1 MRVGLA
7 LSGIN
12 PKFRIAAAQ
21 AAEEVG
27 FESVWLPEHLVF
39 PMTMSR
45 SPQSGHDHP
54 PVAPET
60 PMYDVFVSLAM
71 IAATTKRIHLGTNVY
86 NIGLRH
92 PFVVARAVAT
102 LDALSNGRVEFGIG
116 SSWLE
121 EEWTAAGLDFST
133 RGRRI
138 DEVIEVCLKL
148 WSEEIVEHHGTFFDF
163 APVAFNPKPHQRP
176 HPTLI
181 IGGDG
186 AAAQRRAAT
195 VGDGWF
201 PLNHPLS
208 ELPNVLRTIN
218 ESRSKAGRP
227 GLTTLTLSSG
237 TMPRPDL
244 ARYRDLGVTR
254 LIVRP
259 YAGTMTAIDEIREY
273 GNDVLTRFAS

>member
-1 MRVGLA
+1 MKIGLA

-12 PKFRIAAAQ
+12 PKYRIAAAQ

-39 PMTMSR
+39 PVTMSR
-45 SPQSGHDHP
+45 SPQSGRDHP

-60 PMYDVFVSLAM
+60 PIYDVFISLAM
-71 IAATTKRIHLGTNVY
+71 IAAATNRIRLGTNVY

-102 LDALSNGRVEFGIG
+102 LDALSNGRMEFGVG
-116 SSWLE
+116 SSWME
-121 EEWTAAGLDFST
+121 EEWAAAGLDFAT
-133 RGRRI
+133 RGKRI
-138 DEVIEVCLKL
+138 DETIEVCLRL
-148 WSEEIVEHHGTFFDF
+148 WSEEVVEHHGPFFDF
-163 APVAFNPKPHQRP
+163 APVAFNPKPFQHP
-176 HPTLI
+176 HPALI

-186 AAAQRRAAT
+186 PAAQRRAAT

-201 PLNHPLS
+201 PLNHPI
-208 ELPNVLRTIN
+208 EQLPKALGRIN
-218 ESRSKAGRP
+218 ERRAEAGRL

-237 TMPRPDL
+237 ATLDPDL

-259 YAGTMTAIDEIREY
+259 YAQAKTAIEGIRRY
-273 GNDVLTRFAS
+273 GTDVLARFAP